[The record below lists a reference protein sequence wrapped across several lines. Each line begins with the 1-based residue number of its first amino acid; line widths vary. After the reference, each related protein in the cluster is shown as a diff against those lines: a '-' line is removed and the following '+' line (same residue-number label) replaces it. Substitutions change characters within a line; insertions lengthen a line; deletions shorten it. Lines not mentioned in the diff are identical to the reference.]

1 MISVEEALS
10 EREGRRELGWRKGQR
25 EREGGR
31 KKGNRGGKEGVN
43 AGEREAK

>member
-1 MISVEEALS
+1 MEEALS
-10 EREGRRELGWRKGQR
+10 EREGGREEGENWDGERGR

-31 KKGNRGGKEGVN
+31 KKGNRGKEGVN